1 MFVTVCLQ
9 SNFLQFDD
17 FFKLKKLKK
26 LNFFTEFL
34 LLLEKRD
41 RDSVK
46 HVVLDC
52 SAQLAKDII
61 VQHVRSV
68 HLGRRNYHYL
78 MSGLVLD
85 DYWDKNVVEYGAI
98 NMTGLRLVNTDSYYA
113 RDFLKRWRTL
123 DRTKY
128 QAASNQV
135 SLKGFF
141 KGFFKIIIKGIF

>member
-1 MFVTVCLQ
+1 MLL
-9 SNFLQFDD
+9 NAEFLSFWR
-17 FFKLKKLKK
+17 FFSR
-26 LNFFTEFL
+26 FFFFSEFL

-78 MSGLVLD
+78 MSGLVVD

-135 SLKGFF
+135 SF
-141 KGFFKIIIKGIF
+141 KGFKKIYFFFQGIF